1 MKPNTPGIL
10 KLIEMKEFNRRADV
24 YGYKNRKKYVIP
36 DKVEN
41 CEYYDIKM
49 IYNQDFVCLPE
60 IDAEGNETIKKN
72 FNSIAAWF
80 WFPEQNKMRP
90 VRVASCIME
99 FPTFQRLNIN
109 SHISRWLAFNP
120 KDDEEDFK
128 IPRYFKRGG
137 LLIGAAINDI
147 KPSELVDFRSDMRST
162 GPIYGDE
169 IFNEQGKDVIELYQH
184 FKDDIR

>member
-1 MKPNTPGIL
+1 
-10 KLIEMKEFNRRADV
+10 
-24 YGYKNRKKYVIP
+24 
-36 DKVEN
+36 
-41 CEYYDIKM
+41 
-49 IYNQDFVCLPE
+49 
-60 IDAEGNETIKKN
+60 
-72 FNSIAAWF
+72 
-80 WFPEQNKMRP
+80 
-90 VRVASCIME
+90 ME

-147 KPSELVDFRSDMRST
+147 KPSELVDFRSDMRSS

-169 IFNEQGKDVIELYQH
+169 IFNEQGKDVIQLYKH
-184 FKDDIR
+184 FKYAIREQPSFFPKFGRD